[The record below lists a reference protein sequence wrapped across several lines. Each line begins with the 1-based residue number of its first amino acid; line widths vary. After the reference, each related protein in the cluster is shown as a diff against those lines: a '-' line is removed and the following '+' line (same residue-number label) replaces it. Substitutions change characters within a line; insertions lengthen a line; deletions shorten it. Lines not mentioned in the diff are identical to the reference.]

1 MNKKRISML
10 SLLLVLVMV
19 LASCSAAPATTPST
33 GSSSTSTGS
42 SSASGTTTAT
52 TTAAPSTETGTADA
66 TGTEGDG
73 PAFYDV
79 PFADGQTIKIGIY
92 ENYLTGFPYSS
103 GLPVWEQLQEST
115 GMVVEWDTTPSADY
129 KTVMQTRLAAGVDLP
144 DFICCNFNQMKYV
157 NDGLIIN
164 LQEYMDKWGYYTYY
178 YLYEQGNDY
187 ILPYMQAPDGDIYFW
202 ADDVAGTN
210 ASDPYVWMYREDML
224 AKTSVSELK
233 TIDDWYQASTE
244 LYQMDNTIVPMMW
257 VKAWKDVALAWDL
270 HLYGTQDGW
279 AVDENGKV
287 VYDYTDPR
295 MVEVLQFLQKCYKE
309 GLLDKEFLD
318 LTDDIRLTRVTSGV
332 GFSYMGF
339 LNKVATFN
347 KALTGAGID
356 GQFVVA
362 DPPVAGDQ
370 YDSGV
375 PMYGPASKTYGFT
388 IDALDDNFE
397 YKFKFIDYIY
407 GSDEGALAQ
416 AMGIEGFSY
425 EWVDGE
431 PVFTDYVIDNPDG
444 LGVNAALRQ
453 MGSMGTMPWTRSLY
467 GMSRFNP
474 LGTISKNEIQKEAAA
489 RYQDYI
495 YTGFPATM
503 LMTEEQDTELTKYYP
518 DIQTYCEEFCARAI
532 TTDMDIAAEFDK
544 FVSDLYAFGLQNCI
558 DVRQQQYEASGLD
571 LNALADNY

>member
-1 MNKKRISML
+1 MNKKRISLL
-10 SLLLVLVMV
+10 SLLLIVLLV
-19 LASCSAAPATTPST
+19 LTSCASGTTGASSTGSAATAAPAAQGSASAAPAD
-33 GSSSTSTGS
+33 
-42 SSASGTTTAT
+42 TAG
-52 TTAAPSTETGTADA
+52 AADA
-66 TGTEGDG
+66 TGEQGDG
-73 PAFYDV
+73 PAFYAV
-79 PFADGQTIKIGIY
+79 PFADGQVIKIGIY
-92 ENYLTGFPYSS
+92 ENYLTGYPYSS

-115 GMVVEWDTTPSADY
+115 GMKVEWDTTPSSEY

-157 NDGLIIN
+157 NDGLIID
-164 LQEYMDKWGYYTYY
+164 LTEYMDKWGYYTHY

-187 ILPYMQAPDGDIYFW
+187 ILPYMQGPDGHIYFW

-210 ASDPYVWMYREDML
+210 AADPYVWMYREDML
-224 AKTSVSELK
+224 AQTSVKELV
-233 TIDDWYQASTE
+233 TIDDWYQACTE
-244 LYQMDNTIVPMMW
+244 LYQQDNSIIGMMW
-257 VKAWKDVALAWDL
+257 VDAWKDVALAWDL
-270 HLYGTQDGW
+270 HLYGTQAGW

-295 MVEVLQFLQKCYKE
+295 LVEVLQFLQKCYKE

-318 LTDDIRLTRVTSGV
+318 LTDDMRLTRVTNNQA
-332 GFSYMGF
+332 FSYMGF

-347 KALTGAGID
+347 KALDGAGID
-356 GQFVVA
+356 GRYVVA
-362 DPPVAGDQ
+362 NPPVAGDE
-370 YDSGV
+370 YTMGV
-375 PMYGPASKTYGFT
+375 PMYGPASKQYGFT
-388 IDALDDNFE
+388 IDSVDENFE

-407 GSDEGALAQ
+407 GSDEGAIAQ
-416 AMGIEGFSY
+416 SMGIEGLSY

-431 PVFTDYVIDNPDG
+431 PVFTDYVVDNPDG

-453 MGSMGTMPWTRSLY
+453 MGAMGTMPWTRSLY

-495 YTGFPATM
+495 YTGFPVTM
-503 LMTEEQDTELTKYYP
+503 LMTEEQDTQLTKYLP
-518 DIQTYCEEFCARAI
+518 DIETYWEEFCAKAI

-544 FVSDLYAFGLQNCI
+544 FVSDLYAFGLQECI
-558 DVRQQQYEASGLD
+558 DIRQQQYEASGMD